1 MPLATMEFTRS
12 FDTSK
17 KIPMVTLTGGPCGG
31 KSSSL
36 DSLKITLHDAGYDVF
51 TVPEANT
58 ILVSNG
64 ATFPGFDE
72 SKRSELLQYEINLM
86 QLLFD
91 MERAIQSVAAIGAKK
106 PVIICDRGAM
116 DIRAYLPDDLWEQ
129 LLQRMG
135 LTEQSLLDRYDLVL
149 LPLLLLPLLLLEI
162 AALNY
167 CK

>member
-1 MPLATMEFTRS
+1 M
-12 FDTSK
+12 SK
-17 KIPMVTLTGGPCGG
+17 KAPMIALTGGPCGG

-36 DSLKITLHDAGYDVF
+36 DSLKSTLNEAGFEVF

-72 SKRSELLQYEINLM
+72 GKRSELLQYEVNLM

-91 MERAIQSVAAIGAKK
+91 MERAMQSVAVISAKK

-116 DIRAYLPDDLWEQ
+116 DIRAYLPDDLWVQ
-129 LLQRMG
+129 LLLHMG

-149 LPLLLLPLLLLEI
+149 LLVYMLH
-162 AALNY
+162 
-167 CK
+167 